1 MRSPCLTRHAPRRSG
16 AGVTFARGWRYLWV
30 APTSLFGLA
39 AALLTLL
46 SGGRMARRR
55 GLLEVWGGFAT
66 VCLRSKLVGARA
78 MTLGHVVLAVDQAA
92 LEQTGT
98 HELAHVRQ
106 AERWGPLFL
115 PAYAA
120 ASGWAWLSGR
130 HYYLDNWFERDARR
144 QDGQTVLPARRDGS
158 HRGPAAARLAG
169 DLTAARLDADQ
180 AAEKG
185 RRARGGPSGAS
196 WDSGAGQEKPL

>member
-1 MRSPCLTRHAPRRSG
+1 MRSPGPAPRLSA
-16 AGVTFARGWRYLWV
+16 AGDAVARGCRVLWV
-30 APTSLFGLA
+30 APTSLLGLA

-46 SGGRMARRR
+46 SGGRVAKRR
-55 GLLEVWGGFAT
+55 GLLEVWGGFAGA
-66 VCLRSKLVGARA
+66 CLRSKLVGARA
-78 MTLGHVVLAVDQAA
+78 MTLGHVVLGTDRAA
-92 LEQTGT
+92 LEQTRA

-144 QDGQTVLPARRDGS
+144 QEVLPVRGEGS
-158 HRGPAAARLAG
+158 RWGRADAGRAAGRATAG
-169 DLTAARLDADQ
+169 RAAGR
-180 AAEKG
+180 AAGKG
-185 RRARGGPSGAS
+185 RRARDGPSGAS
-196 WDSGAGQEKPL
+196 WDSAAGLGKGEPL